1 VHKTLV
7 FHHALVDNIS
17 KKYASTKHKKTRQ
30 VIANL
35 VTGRILKK
43 YKLKK
48 RVQETLAISRKRL
61 NNSEISI
68 SHKFKYRSLCY
79 RLRNK
84 VLSFFTTD
92 ENSRLTAGKSQTV
105 TRRKIKKQKRFLN
118 DTMRNLHRRFLLES
132 PDSRISYSLFCR
144 MRPFWVVQP
153 SIADRETCLC
163 KLHENLGFLV
173 EKLHFLRV
181 IGSTDLEEMAE
192 SICCDSKSKDCMYN
206 ACPNCKDR
214 EFPIASERDLES
226 TVYCTQWM
234 TEAVLREKKN
244 NEGVKE
250 KVSLRM
256 TVKKR
261 MEMTLQNLLE
271 LFKKQLTH
279 FKRHLFNI
287 KSQFSFHRELKKSMT
302 HQECLI
308 HVDFSEN
315 YVCKY
320 SSEIQAVHFASNQQ
334 QATLHTGV
342 LHVGGVEEN
351 VCFAT
356 ITSSKEK
363 GPAAIWT
370 HMSPILDLVK
380 ASYPNVNTVHF
391 FSDGPCTQYRQKGNF
406 YLFCTKL
413 HQCGFQSG
421 TWNFFEASHGKG
433 APDGV
438 GGLLKRTAD
447 RLVSHGK
454 DIPNAELFFNAL
466 VDAKLAIK
474 LFYISEDNVAE
485 AVKNMPEGLPVVPS
499 TMQIHQVVTVGER
512 KITYRDVSCIC
523 SARQTLDCQCHP
535 TKTFAFEATTPTQ
548 EHTNTQKQPEFAW
561 QDADKIGKWCCL
573 NYDHEIYPGIIQE
586 ISETHVEVKCMHRVG
601 VNCFF
606 WPAREDVLWYLHS
619 DIITMISPPT
629 AVTSRHVEIDKETWG
644 KISDM

>member
-1 VHKTLV
+1 MSREVHKTLV

-132 PDSRISYSLFCR
+132 PDSRISFSLFCR

-244 NEGVKE
+244 KEGVKE

-271 LFKKQLTH
+271 FFKKQLTH

-342 LHVGGVEEN
+342 LHVGGEKSM
-351 VCFAT
+351 FAL
-356 ITSSKEK
+356 
-363 GPAAIWT
+363 PQ
-370 HMSPILDLVK
+370 SPHQKRKVLQPYGL
-380 ASYPNVNTVHF
+380 TCH
-391 FSDGPCTQYRQKGNF
+391 QY
-406 YLFCTKL
+406 
-413 HQCGFQSG
+413 
-421 TWNFFEASHGKG
+421 
-433 APDGV
+433 
-438 GGLLKRTAD
+438 
-447 RLVSHGK
+447 
-454 DIPNAELFFNAL
+454 
-466 VDAKLAIK
+466 
-474 LFYISEDNVAE
+474 
-485 AVKNMPEGLPVVPS
+485 
-499 TMQIHQVVTVGER
+499 
-512 KITYRDVSCIC
+512 
-523 SARQTLDCQCHP
+523 
-535 TKTFAFEATTPTQ
+535 
-548 EHTNTQKQPEFAW
+548 
-561 QDADKIGKWCCL
+561 
-573 NYDHEIYPGIIQE
+573 
-586 ISETHVEVKCMHRVG
+586 
-601 VNCFF
+601 
-606 WPAREDVLWYLHS
+606 
-619 DIITMISPPT
+619 
-629 AVTSRHVEIDKETWG
+629 
-644 KISDM
+644 

>member
-1 VHKTLV
+1 
-7 FHHALVDNIS
+7 
-17 KKYASTKHKKTRQ
+17 
-30 VIANL
+30 
-35 VTGRILKK
+35 
-43 YKLKK
+43 
-48 RVQETLAISRKRL
+48 
-61 NNSEISI
+61 
-68 SHKFKYRSLCY
+68 
-79 RLRNK
+79 
-84 VLSFFTTD
+84 
-92 ENSRLTAGKSQTV
+92 
-105 TRRKIKKQKRFLN
+105 
-118 DTMRNLHRRFLLES
+118 MRNLHRRFLLES

-163 KLHENLGFLV
+163 KLHENLCFLV

-244 NEGVKE
+244 KEGVKE
-250 KVSLRM
+250 KVSLKM

-334 QATLHTGV
+334 QTTLHTGV
-342 LHVGGVEEN
+342 LHVGGVEEH

-413 HQCGFQSG
+413 HQCGFQLG

-499 TMQIHQVVTVGER
+499 TMQIHQVVTVRER

-535 TKTFAFEATTPTQ
+535 TQTFAFEATTPTQ

-619 DIITMISPPT
+619 DIITMIPPPT